1 MNRYCFIIPIYNHP
15 QKLEE
20 LIDALEQY
28 NFPIILIDD
37 GSDHE
42 CKKTILALLNSNNHL
57 ILHTHEINQGKGAAV
72 MKGLNEANKLS
83 FSHGI
88 QIDADFQHDVD
99 DVQKFVHQ
107 ADAHPKALIC
117 GIPIYDESVPKSRF
131 YSRYL
136 THVWVWINT
145 LSTEIKDSMCG
156 YRVYPL
162 DSSIK
167 LINDVNIST
176 RMNFDTDIIVRL
188 KWRNTKIIN
197 VSTKVVYHDDVPS
210 NFRLFKDNVGISIT
224 HGKLFFGMLVRLPM
238 LLKRK
243 IYG

>member
-20 LIDALEQY
+20 LIEALVKY

-37 GSDHE
+37 GSDKK
-42 CKKTILALLNSNNHL
+42 CKKIIMALLNLNNHL
-57 ILHTHEINQGKGAAV
+57 ILHTHEKNQGKGAAV
-72 MKGLNEANKLS
+72 MKGLIEANKLG

-88 QIDADFQHDVD
+88 QIDADFQHNVD
-99 DVQKFVHQ
+99 DVQKFVHK

-167 LINDVNIST
+167 LINDVSISK

-188 KWRNTKIIN
+188 KWRRIKIIN
-197 VSTKVVYHDDVPS
+197 VPTKVIYHDDVPS

-224 HGKLFFGMLVRLPM
+224 HGKLFFGMLLRLPI

-243 IYG
+243 IYD